1 MAAFG
6 GGDAAAAAAAPLFP
20 MTPDQNVWVAAS
32 DGDLAK
38 VQAYVQADPAL
49 LSKGDENGYSPIHAA
64 AAYGHKELM
73 QWLVGAGADVHA
85 RDSDGDTP
93 LHHCDSP
100 EAAEFLLSLGASP
113 TLANNEGKTP
123 PMVHLQDGEEE
134 MVSFWR
140 KRGELSEAPLITQV
154 DDGDEAN
161 EMAMEEGAAEEAA
174 Q

>member
-6 GGDAAAAAAAPLFP
+6 GGGAAAAAAAPLFP

-100 EAAEFLLSLGASP
+100 EAAEFLLSVLGASP
-113 TLANNEGKTP
+113 TIANDQGRTA
-123 PMVHLQDGEEE
+123 PMVHLADDEED
-134 MVSFWR
+134 MVAFWR
-140 KRGELSEAPLITQV
+140 SKGLLSTAPIVTQV
-154 DDGDEAN
+154 DDGAEIGGGGDDS
-161 EMAMEEGAAEEAA
+161 EMAAEGP
-174 Q
+174 